1 MRRNKYF
8 LEGKLLT
15 KGEKRLCDILY
26 KPFFKMLC
34 YVKDIL
40 QMPRI
45 IGITGNIACGKTAV
59 GHMLLELGA
68 ERYIDADAV
77 VHKLY
82 LGGQP
87 IAVKVAE
94 AFGPRV
100 VAPDGSVDRK
110 ALGAIVFRDA
120 EAMRRLEAIVHPAV
134 SQALAQELASVSPS
148 GIVVIDAVKLLEGGS
163 GKFCQSKWMVVCTEE
178 QEFARLVAR
187 NQFSAEEVWARIH
200 AQPSVAD
207 RLPLVDEVI
216 DNSGTVE
223 DTRKQVAAAFE
234 RFCKQFPA

>member
-1 MRRNKYF
+1 
-8 LEGKLLT
+8 
-15 KGEKRLCDILY
+15 
-26 KPFFKMLC
+26 
-34 YVKDIL
+34 
-40 QMPRI
+40 MPRI

-82 LGGQP
+82 QRGQAL
-87 IAVKVAE
+87 AVKVAE
-94 AFGPRV
+94 AFGPGV
-100 VAPDGSVDRK
+100 VASDGNIDRK
-110 ALGAIVFRDA
+110 TLGAIVFQDD

-134 SQALAQELASVSPS
+134 GQALADELASVTPS

-163 GKFCQSKWMVVCTEE
+163 GKLAQSKWMVVCP
-178 QEFARLVAR
+178 QELEYARLVAR
-187 NQFSAEEVWARIH
+187 NQLNPEEAWARIR
-200 AQPSVAD
+200 AQPSVVD

-216 DNSGTVE
+216 DNSGSLDE
-223 DTRKQVAAAFE
+223 TRKQVAAAYE

>member
-1 MRRNKYF
+1 MR
-8 LEGKLLT
+8 
-15 KGEKRLCDILY
+15 DILR
-26 KPFFKMLC
+26 MA
-34 YVKDIL
+34 
-40 QMPRI
+40 RI
-45 IGITGNIACGKTAV
+45 IGITGNIACGKTVV

-82 LGGQP
+82 LAGQP

-100 VAPDGSVDRK
+100 IAPDGSVDRK
-110 ALGAIVFRDA
+110 ALGAIVFQDA

-134 SQALAQELASVSPS
+134 SQALAHELTSVSPS

-163 GKFCQSKWMVVCTEE
+163 GKFCQSKWMVVCPEE

-187 NQFSAEEVWARIH
+187 NQFSAEEAWARIH
-200 AQPSVAD
+200 AQPSVVD
-207 RLPLVDEVI
+207 RLALVDEVI
-216 DNSGTVE
+216 DNSGSLE
-223 DTRKQVAAAFE
+223 DTRKQVAAAYE